1 MRAGFIPAAAP
12 QRSKLAGEMRLSERI
27 YLVGSG
33 SNGFDLT
40 DPFDCHVYL
49 LDGGDELALIDTGAG
64 MGAEAIIANV
74 KQDGFDPERIRH
86 LVLTHGHGDHA
97 GGAGRLRSLLD
108 EPKVHAAGTIADS
121 LRAGDEKA
129 LSLDVAKKAGIYPS
143 DYRFEPVPV
152 DNELEEDA
160 TIDIGSLRLAVLDTP
175 GHSDGHV
182 SLLLE
187 ESGRQTL
194 FAGDVIFFG
203 GKVLLQNIHDCRLDA
218 LISSLR
224 KLRRLAVTALLP
236 GHLTLSLKDG
246 QRHIERANMVL
257 DRLLVPEQ
265 MVSAW

>member
-1 MRAGFIPAAAP
+1 
-12 QRSKLAGEMRLSERI
+12 MRLSERV

-49 LDGGDELALIDTGAG
+49 IDGGSELALIDVGAG
-64 MGAEAIIANV
+64 MGAPAIIENV
-74 KQDGFDPERIRH
+74 KRDGLDPARIRH
-86 LVLTHGHGDHA
+86 LIFTHAHGDHA
-97 GGAGRLRSLLD
+97 GGGARMRKLLG
-108 EPKVHAAGTIADS
+108 EPATYLSGVVADS
-121 LRAGDEKA
+121 LRRGDEKA
-129 LSLDVAKKAGIYPS
+129 ISLDVAKLAGIYPD
-143 DYRFEPVPV
+143 DYHLEPCPI
-152 DNELEEDA
+152 DHELEEGA
-160 TIDIGSLRLAVLDTP
+160 TVQVGNLRLAVLDTP

-187 ESGRQTL
+187 DGGQRML
-194 FAGDVIFFG
+194 FAGDVIFHG

-224 KLRRLAVTALLP
+224 KLRQLEITALLP

-246 QRHIERANMVL
+246 QRHIERANQVL